1 MSETGEKARK
11 PLGRKNYG
19 SIPHFSGSRVGAG
32 DWHIPEGQARIAC
45 EARRDARDRIIVTE
59 KLDGSNVGI
68 ARFGDEI
75 VPLVRAGYHA
85 KDSPYPA
92 HHAFATWLSKRAD
105 RFRAL
110 LQDGER
116 LVGEWLLLA
125 HATRY
130 ELARADDLFV
140 AFDLMRADR
149 RLPYDEFAARAS
161 AQDVSIA
168 ALLSDGPPLSPE
180 AALET
185 LGTYGRHGALDL
197 VEGAVW
203 RVERDGRFDF
213 MAKFV
218 RRDKVDGALLPEVSG
233 GAPIWNW
240 PPDRL

>member
-1 MSETGEKARK
+1 MSASVEKARK

-19 SIPHFSGSRVGAG
+19 SIPHFSGSRVGPG
-32 DWHIPEGQARIAC
+32 DWHIPDGQARIAC
-45 EARRDARDRIIVTE
+45 QATRDPRDRVIVTE

-68 ARFGDEI
+68 ARIGAEI

-92 HHAFATWLSKRAD
+92 HHAFAAWLERRAD

-130 ELARADDLFV
+130 ELARADDLFI
-140 AFDLMRADR
+140 AFDLMQAER
-149 RLPYDEFAARAS
+149 RLPFDELVSRAS
-161 AQDVSIA
+161 AHGVGTA

-180 AALET
+180 AALEK

-213 MAKFV
+213 LAKFV
-218 RRDKVDGALLPEVSG
+218 RRDKVDGALLPDVSG

-240 PPDRL
+240 PPDRI